1 MRIVLIASPIVL
13 LAACAEPVDRSRDT
27 DSEAPPVAEV
37 TETATPTPTASA
49 PDGTIPPSIQGKW
62 GLVAADCTSTRGDAK
77 GLIEVSESEIRFYE
91 SVGKLDEVTSQD
103 EDSFRANFAFTGEGM
118 EWTRDIEWEIGDDGT
133 TLERSEFGEDAL
145 AEPLTYTKCS

>member
-1 MRIVLIASPIVL
+1 MRIALIASPIVL

-37 TETATPTPTASA
+37 TETATPTPVATATT
-49 PDGTIPPSIQGKW
+49 GTIPPSFQGKW

-77 GLIEVSESEIRFYE
+77 GLIEIGESEIRFYE
-91 SVGKLDEVTSQD
+91 SVAKLGEVASQD
-103 EDSFRANFAFTGEGM
+103 EDSFRATYAFTGEGM

-133 TLERSEFGEDAL
+133 TLRRSETGEDAL
-145 AEPLTYTKCS
+145 AEPLTYTKCA